1 MNRLQSGGQPHDPAD
16 AIDSYLDELLLA
28 LRGSPRQARR
38 LLAEVESHL
47 REAVEVRVEAGL
59 STAEATEEALRDFGP
74 PRVVA
79 RGLPRRAVYRSM
91 VGQITE
97 ATMLVVSLL
106 CLAVG
111 VAAIP
116 AALLGLTANPG
127 LVTGDQPGPA
137 PTLSRCQQ
145 LLHMAPAPSCA
156 QALVVHHLQEV
167 IRNHLLSGWFGFLV
181 LAAWWALH
189 VHRKRRPAVLPAVFA
204 LTVGGTLLGATS
216 VFMLA
221 IGIPDYIRDTSS
233 IGGLIGS
240 GDLVATGAT
249 VLVASLLCWAA
260 LAWQA
265 TCPAKAL
272 DA

>member
-1 MNRLQSGGQPHDPAD
+1 MNRLPRGGQPEDPAD

-47 REAVEVRVEAGL
+47 REAVDVRVAAGIG
-59 STAEATEEALRDFGP
+59 TAQATEEALRNFGP

-79 RGLPRRAVYRSM
+79 RGLPRRAVYRSLL
-91 VGQITE
+91 GQMTE
-97 ATMLVVSLL
+97 TTMFAVSLL

-116 AALLGLTANPG
+116 AAVLGLTANPG

-137 PTLSRCQQ
+137 PGLGRCQQ
-145 LLHMAPAPSCA
+145 LLHMTAAPSCA
-156 QALVVHHLQEV
+156 QALVAHHLQEV

-181 LAAWWALH
+181 LAAWWVLH
-189 VHRKRRPAVLPAVFA
+189 VHRKRGPVVLPAVFA

-221 IGIPDYIRDTSS
+221 IGVPDYIRDTSS

-249 VLVASLLCWAA
+249 ILVASLLCWAA

-265 TCPAKAL
+265 TRPAEAL
-272 DA
+272 NA